1 MAIRVVRTVEELRRW
16 RAGLGTRE
24 LALVPT
30 MGFLHEGHV
39 QLMHEGRRRVPHE
52 RGELALSIYVNPTQ
66 FNDPADLANYPRDE
80 AGDLAKAESAG
91 VDVAFVP
98 NSLQHGGEMYFPDAS
113 TFVEV
118 AGLDQHLCGAT
129 RPGHFRGVCTVVCKL
144 WQLFRPDVALF
155 GEKDFQQLAIV
166 RRMHRDLFLSGEV
179 IGVPTIRE
187 ADGLALSS
195 RNARL
200 SAGGRAEAVRIPR
213 FLARV
218 RERWDAGERAAASL
232 IAGAEQALAPGEIH
246 YVSVVDAQSL
256 QPIEAF
262 NQGGGKVLVAV
273 AVFFDGVR
281 LIDNVQLG

>member
-1 MAIRVVRTVEELRRW
+1 MAIRVVRTVGELRRW
-16 RAGLGTRE
+16 RAELGTRE

-39 QLMHEGRRRVPHE
+39 ELMREGRRRVPRE
-52 RGELALSIYVNPTQ
+52 RGQLALSIFVNPTQ

-80 AGDLAKAESAG
+80 VGDLAKAEAAG
-91 VDVAFVP
+91 VDLAFVP
-98 NSLQHGGEMYFPDAS
+98 DPRELYPLGAS
-113 TFVEV
+113 TYVEV

-129 RPGHFRGVCTVVCKL
+129 RPGHFRGVCTIVSKL
-144 WQLFRPDVALF
+144 WLLFRPDVALF

-179 IGVPTIRE
+179 VGVPTIRE

-200 SAGGRAEAVRIPR
+200 SAGGRAAAAVIPR
-213 FLARV
+213 FLAGV
-218 RERWDAGERAAASL
+218 RERWAAGEREAARL

-246 YVSVVDAQSL
+246 YVSVVDAESL
-256 QPIEAF
+256 QPMDVVEA
-262 NQGGGKVLVAV
+262 KVLVAV

>member
-1 MAIRVVRTVEELRRW
+1 MTIRVVRTVDELRRW
-16 RAGLGTRE
+16 RAELGARE

-30 MGFLHEGHV
+30 MGFLHEGHSE
-39 QLMHEGRRRVPHE
+39 LMREGRRRVPRE
-52 RGELALSIYVNPTQ
+52 RGELALSIFVNPTQ

-80 AGDLAKAESAG
+80 AGDLAKAEAAG
-91 VDVAFVP
+91 VDLAFVP
-98 NSLQHGGEMYFPDAS
+98 DPGELYPTGAS

-129 RPGHFRGVCTVVCKL
+129 RPGHFRGVCTIVSKL
-144 WQLFRPDVALF
+144 WLLFRPDVALF

-179 IGVPTIRE
+179 VGVPTIRE

-200 SAGGRAEAVRIPR
+200 SAGGRAAAVAIPR
-213 FLARV
+213 FLADV
-218 RERWDAGERAAASL
+218 RRRWDAGEREAAGLSR
-232 IAGAEQALAPGEIH
+232 GAEQALAPGEIH

-256 QPIEAF
+256 QPIGLTRHAE
-262 NQGGGKVLVAV
+262 GKVLVAV

>member
-1 MAIRVVRTVEELRRW
+1 MAIRVVRTVGELRRW
-16 RAGLGTRE
+16 RAELGARE

-39 QLMHEGRRRVPHE
+39 ELMREGRRRVPRE
-52 RGELALSIYVNPTQ
+52 RGELALSIFVNPTQ
-66 FNDPADLANYPRDE
+66 FNDPADLENYPRDE
-80 AGDLAKAESAG
+80 VGDLAKAEAAG
-91 VDVAFVP
+91 VDLAFVP
-98 NSLQHGGEMYFPDAS
+98 DPGELYPPGAS

-129 RPGHFRGVCTVVCKL
+129 RPGHFRGVCTIVSKL
-144 WQLFRPDVALF
+144 WLLFRPDVALF

-166 RRMHRDLFLSGEV
+166 RRLHRDLFLSGEV
-179 IGVPTIRE
+179 VGVPTIRE

-200 SAGGRAEAVRIPR
+200 RSGGRAAAIAIPR
-213 FLARV
+213 FLAAV
-218 RERWDAGERAAASL
+218 RRRWEAGEREAAGL
-232 IAGAEQALAPGEIH
+232 IRGAEQSLAPGEIH
-246 YVSVVDAQSL
+246 YVSVVDAESL
-256 QPIEAF
+256 QPIDSIEH
-262 NQGGGKVLVAV
+262 GDGKVLVAV

>member
-16 RAGLGTRE
+16 RAGLGARE

-39 QLMHEGRRRVPHE
+39 ELMREGRRRVPRE

-98 NSLQHGGEMYFPDAS
+98 DPGQVYFPDAS

-118 AGLDQHLCGAT
+118 AGLDHHLCGAT

-144 WQLFRPDVALF
+144 WQLFRPDVSLF

-179 IGVPTIRE
+179 VGVPTIRE

-200 SAGGRAEAVRIPR
+200 SAGGRAAAVRIPQ

-246 YVSVVDAQSL
+246 YVSVVDALSL

-262 NQGGGKVLVAV
+262 QGGEKVLVAV

>member
-1 MAIRVVRTVEELRRW
+1 MTIRVVRTVDELRRW
-16 RAGLGTRE
+16 RAELGARE

-39 QLMHEGRRRVPHE
+39 QLMREGRRRVPRE
-52 RGELALSIYVNPTQ
+52 RGELALSIFVNPTQ

-80 AGDLAKAESAG
+80 VGDLAKAEAAG
-91 VDVAFVP
+91 VDLAFVP
-98 NSLQHGGEMYFPDAS
+98 DPGELYPPGAS

-129 RPGHFRGVCTVVCKL
+129 RPGHFRGVCTIVCKL
-144 WQLFRPDVALF
+144 WLLFRPDVALF

-179 IGVPTIRE
+179 VGVPTIRE

-200 SAGGRAEAVRIPR
+200 SAGGRAAAVAIPR

-218 RERWDAGERAAASL
+218 RERWDAGERESARL
-232 IAGAEQALAPGEIH
+232 IAGAEQALGPGEIH

-256 QPIEAF
+256 QPISHGDG
-262 NQGGGKVLVAV
+262 QVLVAV

-281 LIDNVQLG
+281 LIDNVQLVS

>member
-1 MAIRVVRTVEELRRW
+1 MAIRVVRTVGELRRW
-16 RAGLGTRE
+16 RAELGARE
-24 LALVPT
+24 VALVPT

-39 QLMHEGRRRVPHE
+39 ELMREGRRRVPRE
-52 RGELALSIYVNPTQ
+52 RGELALSIFVNPTQ
-66 FNDPADLANYPRDE
+66 FNDPADLENYPRDE
-80 AGDLAKAESAG
+80 VGDLAKAEAAG

-98 NSLQHGGEMYFPDAS
+98 NSPDHGRELYPPGAS
-113 TFVEV
+113 TYVEV

-129 RPGHFRGVCTVVCKL
+129 RPGHFRGVCTIVSKL
-144 WQLFRPDVALF
+144 WLLFRPDVALF

-179 IGVPTIRE
+179 VGVPTIRE

-200 SAGGRAEAVRIPR
+200 SVGGRAAAVAIPR
-213 FLARV
+213 FLAGV
-218 RERWDAGERAAASL
+218 RERWAGGEREAAGL

-256 QPIEAF
+256 QPIER
-262 NQGGGKVLVAV
+262 GESKVLVAV

>member
-1 MAIRVVRTVEELRRW
+1 MAIRVVRSVGELRRW
-16 RAGLGTRE
+16 RAELGNRQ
-24 LALVPT
+24 LAFVPT

-39 QLMHEGRRRVPHE
+39 ELMREGRRRVPRE

-66 FNDPADLANYPRDE
+66 FNDPKDLANYPRDE
-80 AGDLAKAESAG
+80 PGDLAKAESAG
-91 VDVAFVP
+91 VDLAFVP
-98 NSLQHGGEMYFPDAS
+98 DAGEMYSPGAS

-179 IGVPTIRE
+179 VGVPTIRE
-187 ADGLALSS
+187 ADGLAMSS

-200 SAGGRAEAVRIPR
+200 SADGRAAAVAVPR

-218 RERWDAGERAAASL
+218 RERWDAGERDAAEL

-246 YVSVVDAQSL
+246 YVSVVDAESL
-256 QPIEAF
+256 QPIER
-262 NQGGGKVLVAV
+262 GEGRVLVAV

-281 LIDNVQLG
+281 LIDNVQLAT

>member
-1 MAIRVVRTVEELRRW
+1 MTIQVVRTVGELRRW
-16 RAGLGTRE
+16 RAELGARE

-39 QLMHEGRRRVPHE
+39 ELMHEGRRRVPRE
-52 RGELALSIYVNPTQ
+52 RGELALSIFVNPTQ

-80 AGDLAKAESAG
+80 AGDLAKAEAAG
-91 VDVAFVP
+91 VDLAFVP
-98 NSLQHGGEMYFPDAS
+98 EPGELYPAGAS

-129 RPGHFRGVCTVVCKL
+129 RPGHFRGVCTIVSKL
-144 WQLFRPDVALF
+144 WLLFRPDVALF

-166 RRMHRDLFLSGEV
+166 RRMHADLFLSGEV
-179 IGVPTIRE
+179 VGVPTIRE

-200 SAGGRAEAVRIPR
+200 SASGRAAAVVIPR

-218 RERWDAGERAAASL
+218 RARWDAGEREAAAL

-256 QPIEAF
+256 QPIGPMIPGDA
-262 NQGGGKVLVAV
+262 KVLVAV

>member
-1 MAIRVVRTVEELRRW
+1 
-16 RAGLGTRE
+16 
-24 LALVPT
+24 
-30 MGFLHEGHV
+30 
-39 QLMHEGRRRVPHE
+39 
-52 RGELALSIYVNPTQ
+52 
-66 FNDPADLANYPRDE
+66 
-80 AGDLAKAESAG
+80 
-91 VDVAFVP
+91 
-98 NSLQHGGEMYFPDAS
+98 
-113 TFVEV
+113 
-118 AGLDQHLCGAT
+118 
-129 RPGHFRGVCTVVCKL
+129 VCTVVCKL

-232 IAGAEQALAPGEIH
+232 IAGAEQALGPGEIH

-256 QPIEAF
+256 QPIEAYS
-262 NQGGGKVLVAV
+262 QGGEKVLVAV

>member
-1 MAIRVVRTVEELRRW
+1 MTIRVVRTVDELRHW
-16 RAGLGTRE
+16 RAELGARQ

-30 MGFLHEGHV
+30 MGFLHDGHV
-39 QLMHEGRRRVPHE
+39 ELMREGRRRVPRE

-80 AGDLAKAESAG
+80 PGDLAKAEAAG
-91 VDVAFVP
+91 VDLAFVP
-98 NSLQHGGEMYFPDAS
+98 DPGELYPPGAS

-129 RPGHFRGVCTVVCKL
+129 RPGHFRGVCTIVSKL
-144 WQLFRPDVALF
+144 YLLFRPDVALF
-155 GEKDFQQLAIV
+155 GEKDFQQLAII

-179 IGVPTIRE
+179 VGVPTIRE

-200 SAGGRAEAVRIPR
+200 GAGGRAAAVAIPR

-218 RERWDAGERAAASL
+218 RARWDAGERAAAAL
-232 IAGAEQALAPGEIH
+232 IEGAEQALAPGEIH
-246 YVSVVDAQSL
+246 YVSVVDAESL
-256 QPIEAF
+256 QPIRHGA
-262 NQGGGKVLVAV
+262 GKVLVAV

-281 LIDNVQLG
+281 LIDNLQLG

>member
-1 MAIRVVRTVEELRRW
+1 MAIRVVRTVDELRQW
-16 RAGLGTRE
+16 RAGLGSRA
-24 LALVPT
+24 LAFVPT
-30 MGFLHEGHV
+30 MGFLHDGHV
-39 QLMHEGRRRVPHE
+39 ELMREGRRRVPRE
-52 RGELALSIYVNPTQ
+52 RGELALSIFVNPTQ
-66 FNDPADLANYPRDE
+66 FNDPADLLNYPRDE
-80 AGDLAKAESAG
+80 AGDLAKAEAAG
-91 VDVAFVP
+91 VDLAFIP
-98 NSLQHGGEMYFPDAS
+98 SSFDHGSELYPPGAS

-129 RPGHFRGVCTVVCKL
+129 RPGHFRGVCTIVSKL
-144 WQLFRPDVALF
+144 WLLFRPDVALF

-179 IGVPTIRE
+179 VGVPTIRE

-200 SAGGRAEAVRIPR
+200 CAGGRAAAVAIPR

-218 RERWDAGERAAASL
+218 RERWDAGERAAAGL
-232 IAGAEQALAPGEIH
+232 IEGAEQALAPGEIH

-256 QPIEAF
+256 QPIES
-262 NQGGGKVLVAV
+262 GEGRVLVAV

>member
-1 MAIRVVRTVEELRRW
+1 MAIRVVRSIEELRQW
-16 RAGLGTRE
+16 RAGLGTRPV
-24 LALVPT
+24 ALVPT

-39 QLMHEGRRRVPHE
+39 ELMREGRRRVPRE

-98 NSLQHGGEMYFPDAS
+98 DPGQVYFADAS

-179 IGVPTIRE
+179 VGVPTIRE
-187 ADGLALSS
+187 GDGLALSS

-200 SAGGRAEAVRIPR
+200 SAGGRAAAVAIPQ

-218 RERWDAGERAAASL
+218 RERWGAGERATASL

-256 QPIEAF
+256 QPIEHG
-262 NQGGGKVLVAV
+262 QTKVLVAV

-281 LIDNVQLG
+281 LIDNLQLG